1 MRTESTKVGTAIGYV
16 EPFIK
21 NFEEIKQKARRM
33 QACWSEIERLAQEIQ
48 DEEYPIE
55 FQLSWT
61 EKINPQWGQE

>member
-1 MRTESTKVGTAIGYV
+1 MRTESTKEGTAIGYV

-61 EKINPQWGQE
+61 EK